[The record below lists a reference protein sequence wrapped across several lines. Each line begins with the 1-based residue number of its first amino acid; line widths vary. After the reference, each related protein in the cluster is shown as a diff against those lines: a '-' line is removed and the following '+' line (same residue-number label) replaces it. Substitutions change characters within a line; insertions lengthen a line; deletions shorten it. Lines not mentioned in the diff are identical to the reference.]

1 MSRHWSDVAAM
12 SIGGGFTD
20 DKLSLDLLRQ
30 VIEFKKIY
38 FASGWAHY
46 ETAVPGTLRI
56 APNQALEK
64 ILRHDYDQMKEMF
77 WGAPVSFDEV
87 LAQLKALEHR
97 INSLK

>member
-1 MSRHWSDVAAM
+1 
-12 SIGGGFTD
+12 
-20 DKLSLDLLRQ
+20 
-30 VIEFKKIY
+30 
-38 FASGWAHY
+38 
-46 ETAVPGTLRI
+46 
-56 APNQALEK
+56 LEK